1 MRIRRRA
8 LFAWAAGLLIS
19 CGGNDDG
26 DDDAVITISTP
37 PGGNLLTTPT
47 VAPTTA
53 PPPEIVTS
61 ADSIYQAGASVVS
74 VVGDL
79 ASGSI
84 AFLNR
89 TYPLTRGARSYYAFV
104 PADADDPVGTHA
116 MKVDFALKN
125 GSKGSMP
132 YQLTIAKTNW
142 TVDAITVGPQLAPL
156 LDPKVTA
163 AEIALLRTVYTQYSP
178 DKLWDG
184 PWKLPVGGDITTRF
198 GEERSYNGSPVSGH
212 HTGTDLGAAAGIP
225 VGATNAGRVAM
236 ARQVQLR
243 GNMVILDHGGGLYS
257 GYAHLS
263 SFAVAEGQMVAQ
275 GDTLG
280 FVGSTGLSTGAHL
293 HWEMSAGGVLVDP
306 YRFTDGTN
314 GF

>member
-8 LFAWAAGLLIS
+8 LFAWAAGLIAG
-19 CGGNDDG
+19 CGGDG
-26 DDDAVITISTP
+26 DDGAVITISTP
-37 PGGNLLTTPT
+37 SGSSLLTTPT
-47 VAPTTA
+47 VAPTSA

-61 ADSIYQAGASVVS
+61 ADSIFQAGASVVS
-74 VVGDL
+74 GIGDL
-79 ASGSI
+79 SAGEST
-84 AFLNR
+84 FPNR
-89 TYPLTRGARSYYAFV
+89 PHPPTKGARSYFAV
-104 PADADDPVGTHA
+104 IPADADDPVGTHP
-116 MKVDFALKN
+116 MKVDFVLKN

-132 YQLTIAKTNW
+132 YQLTIRKTTW

-163 AEIALLRTVYTQYSP
+163 SELALLRGVYSRYTP
-178 DKLWDG
+178 EKLWDG
-184 PWKLPVGGDITTRF
+184 PWVLPVGGDITTRF
-198 GEERSYNGSPVSGH
+198 GEERSYNGAPVSGH
-212 HTGTDLGAAAGIP
+212 HSGTDLGAAAGTP

-243 GNMVILDHGGGLYS
+243 GNMVIIDHGGGLFS
-257 GYAHLS
+257 GYAHMS
-263 SFAVAEGQMVAQ
+263 SFAVAEGEMVAQ
-275 GDTLG
+275 GDPLG

-306 YRFTDGTN
+306 YRFTDGSN